1 MILGAD
7 QLITLRMRHRVP
19 PLVTLRLTAGDWP
32 SDAKPSFLSLS
43 VDADFNLEDWRPL
56 MGLNVIVHGPQGHKA
71 RVLSAC
77 HHLMEAKAAS
87 VLGYCTDRPTVDPQ
101 FLVFGDGDFAWL
113 DRQLEGTLRG

>member
-56 MGLNVIVHGPQGHKA
+56 MGLNVIVHGPQPPRPRQVVPEHALGQCFDEPRAHKCEA
-71 RVLSAC
+71 ADG
-77 HHLMEAKAAS
+77 HHLKP
-87 VLGYCTDRPTVDPQ
+87 D
-101 FLVFGDGDFAWL
+101 
-113 DRQLEGTLRG
+113 

>member
-43 VDADFNLEDWRPL
+43 VDADFMLTPSEAVELATHLITVVETIAEVTSRSPTKF
-56 MGLNVIVHGPQGHKA
+56 GH
-71 RVLSAC
+71 
-77 HHLMEAKAAS
+77 
-87 VLGYCTDRPTVDPQ
+87 
-101 FLVFGDGDFAWL
+101 
-113 DRQLEGTLRG
+113 